1 MCSTRWKGAAG
12 STIRTFGGWTR
23 ATLPQATVPGWG
35 KSWWGQSPSRIST
48 RSPLFH
54 SNELDTTTPQGR
66 PLTLQIY
73 LARVAAEARLIS
85 LLNQSAQVGIME
97 SVDASLFHFVR
108 CAYSVVQKGR

>member
-1 MCSTRWKGAAG
+1 MCSTGWKGAGG
-12 STIRTFGGWTR
+12 STARTLGFWSR
-23 ATLPQATVPGWG
+23 ATSPQARVPGWG
-35 KSWWGQSPSRIST
+35 QSPPKIST

-54 SNELDTTTPQGR
+54 SNELDTTTPQAR

-73 LARVAAEARLIS
+73 LAHVAAGARLIS